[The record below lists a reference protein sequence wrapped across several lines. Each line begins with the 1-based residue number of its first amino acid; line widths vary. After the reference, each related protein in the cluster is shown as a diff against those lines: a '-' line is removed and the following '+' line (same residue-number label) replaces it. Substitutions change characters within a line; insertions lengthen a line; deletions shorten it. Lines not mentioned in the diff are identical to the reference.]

1 MATNG
6 HTDGAP
12 YSPLLETNRIFS
24 DLCAQSERLSLPPQV
39 RANKDHVSFS
49 STHNEIYFPIPFKET
64 ETLAALKGIE
74 GSVAGAIADLRF
86 GQAAQPRK
94 VQVSLEGATAFGC
107 QAYMAKIDGLSKLDP
122 NVKSKLKDTD
132 LLAAQSNGYRRMS
145 ANLYK
150 TKIPG
155 EYYHIH
161 GSLEATTTLNMIGLE
176 GHRPD
181 LTDYEEIIKVIEEKV
196 QQYTVS
202 ELEAMNNER
211 RQAGVPALKY
221 DDFIKTP
228 HGKLNV
234 QEPAW
239 KVDKLPG
246 DLPPTPFPAGQPGS
260 KKILQGIKVLEM
272 CRIIAGPTVTRILAE
287 YGADVLKIT
296 SPNLSDVPFFQVDGN
311 MGKHAADLDL
321 KTEAGRQEF
330 EKLVAEA
337 DVIVDGYRPG
347 ALEKLGYGPR
357 AMAALAEKRGK
368 GIVYVNEN
376 CFGYEGEWAG
386 RAGWQQIADCVTG
399 VAWVQGQF
407 MGLDNPV
414 VPPFPISDYGTGCMG
429 AIAALS
435 GLYHRAKTGGSYHG
449 KASLMH
455 YDLLLFAVGQY
466 PADVQEKLRAAQP
479 ADFFKLRH
487 CDSVDRISST
497 VLKGMQTRFPHLY
510 VSPNEASKEG
520 QQALTESWF
529 SKAYN
534 TDIEIVRPVAVVEG
548 VDNQFVRASRPNG
561 VDRATWDDFKQDGE
575 GDVKK
580 C

>member
-1 MATNG
+1 MASNT
-6 HTDGAP
+6 
-12 YSPLLETNRIFS
+12 YSPVLETSRIFS
-24 DLCAQSERLSLPPQV
+24 DLCEQSERLSLPPDV
-39 RANKDHVSFS
+39 LANKDRVSFS
-49 STHNEIYFPIPFKET
+49 TSHNEIYFPIPFKET

-74 GSVAGAIADLRF
+74 GSVAASIADLRF
-86 GQAAQPRK
+86 GAGAEPRG
-94 VQVSLEGATAFGC
+94 VQVNLEAATAFGC
-107 QAYMAKIDGLSKLDP
+107 QAYMAKVDGLSKLDP
-122 NVKSKLKDTD
+122 NVKSKLKNTD

-150 TKIPG
+150 TKNPG
-155 EYYHIH
+155 EFFHIH

-176 GHRPD
+176 GERPD
-181 LTDYEEIIKVIEEKV
+181 LNDYEDIIKVIEEKT
-196 QQYTVS
+196 QQYTIT
-202 ELEAMNNER
+202 ELEEMNKER
-211 RQAGVPALKY
+211 RQAGVTAYKY

-234 QEPAW
+234 EEPAW
-239 KVDKLPG
+239 KVSKLPG
-246 DLPPTPFPAGQPGS
+246 DLPPTPFPATRNGS
-260 KKILQGIKVLEM
+260 KKILEGVKVLEM

-296 SPNLSDVPFFQVDGN
+296 SPIDGN

-321 KTEAGRQEF
+321 KSEAGRKEF
-330 EKLVAEA
+330 EKLLDDV

-347 ALEKLGYGPR
+347 ALDKLGYGAE
-357 AMAALAEKRGK
+357 AMAALAHKRGK

-399 VAWVQGQF
+399 IAWAQGQF
-407 MGLDNPV
+407 MGHSTPV

-429 AIAALS
+429 AIAALT

-455 YDLLLFAVGQY
+455 YDLLLFAMGQY
-466 PADVQEKLRAAQP
+466 PADVQEELRKVQSE
-479 ADFFKLRH
+479 DFFKLRH

-497 VLKGMQTRFPHLY
+497 VLKSMQQRFPHLY
-510 VSPNEASKEG
+510 QPAGKEFEG
-520 QQALTESWF
+520 RKPLTELWS
-529 SKAYN
+529 SRAYGA
-534 TDIEIVRPVAVVEG
+534 DVEVVKPVAVISG
-548 VDNQFVRASRPNG
+548 VDNQFVRSSRPNG
-561 VDRATWDDFKQDGE
+561 SDRATWEDFNVAE
-575 GDVKK
+575 EDVKK

>member
-1 MATNG
+1 MTNDCSSNG
-6 HTDGAP
+6 SP
-12 YSPLLETNRIFS
+12 YSPVLETTRIFS
-24 DLCAQSERLSLPPQV
+24 SLCDQSERLGLPEDV
-39 RANKDHVSFS
+39 IAHKDRVSFS
-49 STHNEIYFPIPFKET
+49 SSHNEIYFPIPFKET
-64 ETLAALKGIE
+64 ETLAALKGVE
-74 GSVAGAIADLRF
+74 GSVAAALADLRF
-86 GQAAQPRK
+86 GKTEQPRS
-94 VQVSLEGATAFGC
+94 VQVSLEAATAFGC

-150 TKIPG
+150 TKNPL
-155 EYYHIH
+155 EFYHIH
-161 GSLEATTTLNMIGLE
+161 GSLEATSTLNMIGLE

-181 LTDYEEIIKVIEEKV
+181 LTDYEEIIKVIEGRV

-202 ELEAMNNER
+202 ELEAMNKER

-221 DDFIKTP
+221 EDFIKTP
-228 HGKLNV
+228 HGALNV
-234 QEPAW
+234 QEPPW
-239 KVDKLPG
+239 KVVKLEG
-246 DLPPTPFPAGQPGS
+246 DVAPTPFPIPRPGS
-260 KKILQGIKVLEM
+260 KKILEGVKVLEM

-311 MGKHAADLDL
+311 MGKRAADLDL
-321 KTEAGRQEF
+321 KTDAGRQEF
-330 EKLVAEA
+330 EKLLADV

-347 ALEKLGYGPR
+347 ALEKLGYGPK

-399 VAWVQGQF
+399 IAWAQGKF
-407 MGLDNPV
+407 MGLDTPA

-429 AIAALS
+429 AIAALT

-449 KASLMH
+449 QASLMH
-455 YDLLLFAVGQY
+455 YDLLLFAMGQY
-466 PADVQEKLRAAQP
+466 SDDVQEKLRAAQP
-479 ADFFKLRH
+479 EDFFKLRH
-487 CDSVDRISST
+487 CDSVDRISAT
-497 VLKGMQTRFPHLY
+497 VLKGMQKRFPHLY
-510 VSPNEASKEG
+510 INPGAESEGRQSLLQSWYSEAYG
-520 QQALTESWF
+520 
-529 SKAYN
+529 
-534 TDIEIVRPVAVVEG
+534 TDIEVVKPIVAVQE

-561 VDRATWDDFKQDGE
+561 FDRATWEDFQVE
-575 GDVKK
+575 GQGDYKK